1 MRKEG
6 LVITSIAALSIIALC
21 IVDNKNNAFI
31 DENFKSDNQSD
42 FVKYVRSYSEQYKKE
57 YSSNNEQ
64 AAKEMQPERDHYL
77 ASKFNRQ
84 GYYIKEWSGVV
95 HDIQKKEDGSITF
108 CLNINDDHQK
118 ILLCNATS
126 KIMLKNTFNSPF
138 YEKYMRNEITNNDA
152 ALFKAASGLNIGD
165 SILFSGNFFQ
175 TYYQSDNAELEEVS
189 FTSDGSITEPEY
201 MFKFTQIMALK
212 NHHNT

>member
-1 MRKEG
+1 
-6 LVITSIAALSIIALC
+6 
-21 IVDNKNNAFI
+21 
-31 DENFKSDNQSD
+31 
-42 FVKYVRSYSEQYKKE
+42 
-57 YSSNNEQ
+57 
-64 AAKEMQPERDHYL
+64 
-77 ASKFNRQ
+77 
-84 GYYIKEWSGVV
+84 
-95 HDIQKKEDGSITF
+95 
-108 CLNINDDHQK
+108 
-118 ILLCNATS
+118 
-126 KIMLKNTFNSPF
+126 MLKNTFNSPF

-212 NHHNT
+212 NHHNI

>member
-21 IVDNKNNAFI
+21 IVDNKNNAFM

-84 GYYIKEWSGVV
+84 DYYIKEWSGVV
-95 HDIQKKEDGSITF
+95 HDIQKKRMAVS
-108 CLNINDDHQK
+108 
-118 ILLCNATS
+118 
-126 KIMLKNTFNSPF
+126 
-138 YEKYMRNEITNNDA
+138 
-152 ALFKAASGLNIGD
+152 LFA
-165 SILFSGNFFQ
+165 
-175 TYYQSDNAELEEVS
+175 
-189 FTSDGSITEPEY
+189 
-201 MFKFTQIMALK
+201 
-212 NHHNT
+212 